1 MELLRKSKRRQEGT
15 PLGNTTAPIKKM
27 QTLLQTALR
36 PMRRM
41 RSAALARPT
50 LQSWRP
56 FSTDLAGV
64 VKAEVKAG
72 SIDVAR
78 TLDTSAMAKGSGGGG
93 GDSSS
98 GSKSPFLPMGDISK
112 IKDMATPEKITL
124 LVEAF
129 ASLNIVEAML
139 FTEAMKK
146 KLNMPTDVVLT
157 TRSGYAAGPPA
168 GAPAAA
174 APGAPAGAGAAA
186 AAGAAPGGKP
196 AAAEEKTTVS
206 PQCFV
211 SFYFFSPGIVLWRHA
226 NFWH

>member
-1 MELLRKSKRRQEGT
+1 
-15 PLGNTTAPIKKM
+15 M

-174 APGAPAGAGAAA
+174 APGAPAAAGAP

-196 AAAEEKTTVS
+196 AAAEEKTTVRLS
-206 PQCFV
+206 AGLVFL
-211 SFYFFSPGIVLWRHA
+211 SLHSLSGIFASMLIDT
-226 NFWH
+226 